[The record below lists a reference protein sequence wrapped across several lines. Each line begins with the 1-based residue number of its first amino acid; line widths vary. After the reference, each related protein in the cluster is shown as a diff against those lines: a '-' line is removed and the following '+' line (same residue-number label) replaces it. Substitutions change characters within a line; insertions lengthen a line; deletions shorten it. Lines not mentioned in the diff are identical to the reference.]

1 MLQSEQKATLQM
13 SKKRHSIV
21 SGDEES
27 DTDHS
32 STDSIAE
39 EHVTKESKES
49 GEGYST
55 SSDACGH
62 LALVQEEKTTVSKRD
77 ADTSTFPTSSQ
88 PKRQRILSSWDRKK
102 ILTQTSSGD
111 FMYKFCPVLSKEQQY
126 KVEYS
131 LPLVIPVWFALANLT
146 KVASYWGL
154 VIVVGHTVE
163 TYLTSFGPTS
173 APNTKLFGAM
183 SHHMMDC
190 FWLQTLI
197 SGMVIKPEL
206 FATSVFK
213 VYFIAALTTILLPIY
228 LSVSYKTYYCMNTNV
243 KERSPMKDS
252 TIGQH
257 VQSCFLWYGTAAV
270 LLFFGHEYSLF
281 AYGGLVVLNVSPFV
295 LTKKFKKF
303 LRNFDNLKEVDTD
316 TADLSSEST
325 PLL

>member
-1 MLQSEQKATLQM
+1 MLHSEQNAKEQIII
-13 SKKRHSIV
+13 KRQSIV
-21 SGDEES
+21 SDQES

-32 STDSIAE
+32 TADSDVE
-39 EHVTKESKES
+39 DQVTNDSNESS
-49 GEGYST
+49 QGYSST
-55 SSDACGH
+55 SDADEP
-62 LALVQEEKTTVSKRD
+62 LALDQEEENTTVFKRD
-77 ADTSTFPTSSQ
+77 VDTSTSPASSQ

-102 ILTQTSSGD
+102 ILTQTASGD
-111 FMYKFCPVLSKEQQY
+111 FMYKFCPVLNKEQQY

-146 KVASYWGL
+146 KVAFYWGF
-154 VIVVGHTVE
+154 VIVIGHTIE
-163 TYLTSFGPTS
+163 TYLTSFGPS
-173 APNTKLFGAM
+173 SDPNTKVFDAM

-197 SGMVIKPEL
+197 TGMVIKPEL
-206 FATSVFK
+206 FATSEFK
-213 VYFIAALTTILLPIY
+213 VYLIAALTTILLPIY

-243 KERSPMKDS
+243 KEKSPMKDS

-270 LLFFGHEYSLF
+270 LLCLGYESSLF
-281 AYGGLVVLNVSPFV
+281 VYGGVVALNVSPFV
-295 LTKKFKKF
+295 LTKNF
-303 LRNFDNLKEVDTD
+303 LRTFDDLKEVDTE